1 MKFHH
6 IGIIV
11 KNFSYGLKI
20 HKKIYKNLKHSKVII
35 DKKIGVKIRF
45 IYGEDKIIYELITPF
60 GKSSPIT
67 KLLKDK
73 TFILNHIA
81 YKEKKFDKKIKY
93 FQKNNFLQISKPMRA
108 KAFKGKRVVFFM
120 TPLRHIIE
128 LIED

>member
-11 KNFSYGLKI
+11 NNLSYGLKI
-20 HKKIYKNLKHSKVII
+20 YKKIYKNLKHSKTII
-35 DKKIGVKIRF
+35 DKKIGVKIKF
-45 IYGEDKIIYELITPF
+45 IHGEDKILYELITPY

-67 KLLKDK
+67 KLLKNK
-73 TFILNHIA
+73 TSILNHIA

-93 FQKNNFLQISKPMRA
+93 FKKNNFLQISKPLGA

-120 TPLRHIIE
+120 TPLHHIIE

>member
-11 KNFSYGLKI
+11 KNLRYGLKV
-20 HKKIYKNLKHSKVII
+20 HKKIYKNLKHSKTII
-35 DKKIGVKIRF
+35 DNKIGVKIRF
-45 IYGEDKIIYELITPF
+45 IQGEDKILYELITPY

-67 KLLKDK
+67 KLLKNK
-73 TFILNHIA
+73 TSILNHIG
-81 YKEKKFDKKIKY
+81 YKDKKFDKKIKY
-93 FQKNNFLQISKPMRA
+93 FQKNNFLQISKPVSA